1 MLTPNNNPEI
11 TIRNTIN
18 QIINSLTFLFCIN
31 IIFKYITINSIL
43 YSFRTINNYWKG
55 TAMNNDRLIKQFIEM
70 LKVDSESGN
79 ERKIADYLKKYFKK
93 FDVEVMEDDTTETT
107 GHGA

>member
-1 MLTPNNNPEI
+1 
-11 TIRNTIN
+11 
-18 QIINSLTFLFCIN
+18 
-31 IIFKYITINSIL
+31 
-43 YSFRTINNYWKG
+43 
-55 TAMNNDRLIKQFIEM
+55 MNNDRLIKQFIEM

-107 GHGA
+107 GHGAGNLFIRLKGDPAVEPVYFTVHMDTVTPGVGIKPQRSEERRVGRERRAR